1 MTEIQQTKIV
11 LTEQDVI
18 DAIKN
23 NDARQLVKHVEYVV
37 CMKALEITRGNMSAA
52 ATLISMSRSKF
63 RDVVT
68 GAKNLNKEGEDEN

>member
-1 MTEIQQTKIV
+1 MQCLDRRMNKMSII

-23 NDARQLVKHVEYVV
+23 NESKQLVKHVEYVV

-52 ATLISMSRSKF
+52 ATLIGMSRTKF
-63 RDVVT
+63 KYVVT
-68 GAKNLNKEGEDEN
+68 K

>member
-1 MTEIQQTKIV
+1 MSII

-23 NDARQLVKHVEYVV
+23 NEAKQLVKHVEYVV
-37 CMKALEITRGNMSAA
+37 CMKALEMTRGNMSVA
-52 ATLISMSRSKF
+52 ATLISMSRAKF

-68 GAKNLNKEGEDEN
+68 GAKGLNKEGGND